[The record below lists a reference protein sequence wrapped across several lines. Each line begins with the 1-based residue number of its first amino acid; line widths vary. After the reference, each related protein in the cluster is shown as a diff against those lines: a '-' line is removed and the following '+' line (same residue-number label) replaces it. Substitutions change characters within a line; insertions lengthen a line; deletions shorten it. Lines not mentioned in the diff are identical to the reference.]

1 MLSNSVTVNAETV
14 EEAIEKG
21 LKQLNVNK
29 EQVETRIINEGKK
42 GFLGFGK
49 QEAIVEVSVKDSR
62 SFTEI
67 AKELDENL
75 KVNNSKELALKEKNT
90 ETEAVNEFPESLEQ
104 LSEMEKISNDKD
116 KEEKKQIDNAPES
129 SDNEEYE
136 EGQQYDKLD
145 AISQQV
151 ADYLVDVISEYG
163 AESTIEIE
171 RNGNQ
176 IIYNIDTDKS
186 GLIIGKHGKIINS
199 LQILAQSLLHHHYK
213 HRASIMLNV
222 GDYRDRRANVLEQIA
237 QRTAEEVLKTKQP
250 AILDS
255 LPSYER
261 KQIHA
266 HLSNIEH
273 IRTHSEG
280 KDPNRYLVVE
290 YINE

>member
-1 MLSNSVTVNAETV
+1 MLTKSVTINAETV

-21 LKQLNVNK
+21 INQLNVSR
-29 EQVETRIINEGKK
+29 EQVEARIINEGKK

-49 QEAIVEVSVKDSR
+49 QEAIVEISIK
-62 SFTEI
+62 
-67 AKELDENL
+67 
-75 KVNNSKELALKEKNT
+75 NSKSL
-90 ETEAVNEFPESLEQ
+90 NEFT
-104 LSEMEKISNDKD
+104 DKVEV
-116 KEEKKQIDNAPES
+116 EEKKVEFHNENNEKNAEEKEMIVENKTNHES
-129 SDNEEYE
+129 EFEDDDEDFE
-136 EGQQYDKLD
+136 EGDQFDELDKM
-145 AISQQV
+145 SQKV
-151 ADYLVDVISEYG
+151 AEYLINIIAEYG
-163 AESTIEIE
+163 ADASIEIE

-176 IIYNIDTDKS
+176 IIYNIDTEKS

-199 LQILAQSLLHHHYK
+199 LQILAQSLLHHYYK
-213 HRASIMLNV
+213 HRASIVLNV

-266 HLSNIEH
+266 HLSNIDH
-273 IRTHSEG
+273 IKTHSEG

-290 YINE
+290 YVNE